1 MSIEFGNEWALN
13 HLDELKVFNSL
24 RSQNPKQMMNIVD
37 FLYIF
42 HILDLAMNEPI
53 QQGLLCINK
62 LIFFLNFL

>member
-42 HILDLAMNEPI
+42 HILDLAMH
-53 QQGLLCINK
+53 Q
-62 LIFFLNFL
+62 